1 MPGVMN
7 GLDLANAI
15 RERFPRLP
23 VLLSTG
29 YSSSAQE
36 AIREGFLV
44 LQKPFEFS
52 ALELSVRETLRD
64 KEPLDRVRKER
75 LTS

>member
-1 MPGVMN
+1 
-7 GLDLANAI
+7 
-15 RERFPRLP
+15 
-23 VLLSTG
+23 
-29 YSSSAQE
+29 
-36 AIREGFLV
+36 

-52 ALELSVRETLRD
+52 ALEQSVRETLRD

>member
-1 MPGVMN
+1 MN

-15 RERFPRLP
+15 RERFPHLP

-52 ALELSVRETLRD
+52 ALEQSVRETLRD